1 MFKSKMERHV
11 RFCIQNFFNHD
22 PKKTDD
28 LEPKILKA
36 NLFQKRERGRGR
48 TTRVKI
54 VKQFPPWNQTEQ
66 LGLVID
72 LEQLSAFLKG

>member
-36 NLFQKRERGRGR
+36 NLFQKRERGRGKR
-48 TTRVKI
+48 ERASGEGERERGQNWSGGGWRDVS
-54 VKQFPPWNQTEQ
+54 V
-66 LGLVID
+66 
-72 LEQLSAFLKG
+72 